1 MRNGKGWVKERGRVP
16 AWCPLPPRCPRSS
29 AGLAMGGRG
38 GPPRQGAQQRP
49 LRLENPHV
57 CGERGGE
64 GVQGGQEEPLQ
75 LRLGALGLL
84 PGTNRWH

>member
-1 MRNGKGWVKERGRVP
+1 MVPPAPSLPTQLSRARHGR
-16 AWCPLPPRCPRSS
+16 PR
-29 AGLAMGGRG
+29 
-38 GPPRQGAQQRP
+38 GPPSPGCTAAS